1 MLERIEDVENM
12 EMFEEMRKKSP
23 QFQEAR
29 QFHE

>member
-12 EMFEEMRKKSP
+12 EMFEETRKKSP